1 MKRKEREERVKVAR
15 GRGDSEIRAESSV
28 RHEKENKREI
38 K

>member
-15 GRGDSEIRAESSV
+15 GRGDSETRAESSV